1 MELTSI
7 QKKYI
12 IDTNDLIE
20 MMDNEDVLLIDT
32 REPEDYAIEHIP
44 GAINIYDIFTYLA
57 VDENNCYGELSQ
69 YFTKIFSDA
78 GLKENQSVVIYE
90 DAMDNGY
97 GRSCRGLFILSFLG
111 HKNVKVLH
119 GGYQAW
125 INSNLPVTKNIPR
138 ISPSNF
144 IPKIDQSIIVTK
156 EEMLMAIENPEIIIL
171 DCRDR
176 AEWVA
181 ISSSPY
187 GPDFTPRKGRI
198 PNAIWMEWY
207 NTMKY
212 ENHIPW
218 FKSPEELNELFKS
231 HGLNE
236 QSNIYV
242 YCFKGARTSN
252 TFMALKM
259 AGFENV
265 KNYLGSWNEWS
276 RDESLPIEKGY
287 PKHK

>member
-1 MELTSI
+1 MLT
-7 QKKYI
+7 
-12 IDTNDLIE
+12 
-20 MMDNEDVLLIDT
+20 
-32 REPEDYAIEHIP
+32 
-44 GAINIYDIFTYLA
+44 
-57 VDENNCYGELSQ
+57 
-69 YFTKIFSDA
+69 
-78 GLKENQSVVIYE
+78 
-90 DAMDNGY
+90 
-97 GRSCRGLFILSFLG
+97 
-111 HKNVKVLH
+111 
-119 GGYQAW
+119 
-125 INSNLPVTKNIPR
+125 
-138 ISPSNF
+138 
-144 IPKIDQSIIVTK
+144 
-156 EEMLMAIENPEIIIL
+156 AIENTEIIIL

-218 FKSPEELNELFKS
+218 FKSPEELKELFKS

>member
-1 MELTSI
+1 MEIKSSHN
-7 QKKYI
+7 KY
-12 IDTNDLIE
+12 LIE
-20 MMDNEDVLLIDT
+20 TNELKELLNNEDIILIDT
-32 REPEDYAIEHIP
+32 REPEDYEIEHIP

-57 VDENNCYGELSQ
+57 VNETNGYEALAQ
-69 YFTKIFSDA
+69 HFTKKFSEA
-78 GLKENQSVVIYE
+78 GITQNKRVVIYE

-97 GRSCRGLFILSFLG
+97 GRSCRGLFILYFLG
-111 HKNVKVLH
+111 HKNVQVLH
-119 GGYQAW
+119 GGFQAW
-125 INSNLPVTKNIPR
+125 INCNLPVTKIIPQTT
-138 ISPSNF
+138 PTEF
-144 IPKIDQSIIVTK
+144 IPSIDRSIIITK
-156 EEMLMAIENPEIIIL
+156 EEMLRAIEDSIITIL

-198 PNAIWMEWY
+198 PRATWMEWY

-212 ENHIPW
+212 ENQIPW
-218 FKSPEELNELFKS
+218 FKSPQELHELFKS
-231 HGLNE
+231 YGLNE
-236 QSNIYV
+236 KSNIYV

-252 TFMALKM
+252 TYMALKM